1 MDQIDYALG
10 DNPPAGFVMKP
21 LVTEVDQFSGPF
33 YYGEGSETV
42 VLGFRVKPR
51 HLNSAG
57 ICHGG
62 VLATFAD
69 LQGSALKRHAG
80 LKIVSPTIS
89 LSLDFLSPVQSGDW
103 VEGYPELLKLSGKML
118 FFQSVLKRGDDIVV
132 RCNGIYKLIR
142 DKA

>member
-1 MDQIDYALG
+1 
-10 DNPPAGFVMKP
+10 MKP
-21 LVTEVDQFSGPF
+21 LVTEVDKFSGPF
-33 YYGEGSETV
+33 YYGEGPGKV

-51 HLNSAG
+51 HLNAAG

-89 LSLDFLSPVQSGDW
+89 LSLDFLSPVHAGDW
-103 VEGYPELLKLSGKML
+103 VEGYPELLKLSGRML
-118 FFQSVLKRGDDIVV
+118 FFQSVLKRGDDVV
-132 RCNGIYKLIR
+132 ARCNGIYKLIR